1 MNKKAFAIAVA
12 YVAVGVIASTAILTT
27 LQLMWGSG
35 GLKTALRMGIAVGI
49 GNALGVSSRKLYWQ
63 LEERYNK

>member
-12 YVAVGVIASTAILTT
+12 YVAVGVIASTAILTAI
-27 LQLMWGSG
+27 QYMWGSG
-35 GLKTALRMGIAVGI
+35 VFKTGLRLVLGVVL
-49 GNALGVSSRKLYWQ
+49 GNALGVSSRNLYWK

>member
-12 YVAVGVIASTAILTT
+12 YVAVGVIASTAILTAI
-27 LQLMWGSG
+27 QYMWGSG
-35 GLKTALRMGIAVGI
+35 GLQSALRMVIAVGI
-49 GNALGVSSRKLYWQ
+49 GNALGVSSRKLYWK